1 MDSIEYNY
9 AMEDSKQ
16 IFTTAT
22 DTKATVTAE
31 IFTPSDNRTAQSG
44 QESVFSPLASSFQT
58 RGGNEL
64 LNILAQQEPRA
75 ADTAPSAAEIDE
87 VFMNYR
93 INGNDM
99 LFDENAN
106 YFTGTSRPESMGS
119 AQTNTW
125 MDNSTMGASRNGE
138 IIDTFDFL
146 MKSLSSA
153 NNYVS
158 MLTREQLA
166 VLRSIRP
173 ALLYEFLQEV
183 AKVRS
188 DKRMRRALPNECA
201 FCKNN
206 GENEEC
212 YSSHALKDW
221 RGRVLCPVLRAFR
234 CPRCGATGDRAH
246 TIKYCPENM
255 DTASDRSMGSLSSR
269 RRIPPSLLLGSPAV
283 GHMAELARNASSN
296 LTASSPSPSVASA
309 SFSHSAL
316 WSSFGIN

>member
-1 MDSIEYNY
+1 MD
-9 AMEDSKQ
+9 D
-16 IFTTAT
+16 
-22 DTKATVTAE
+22 V
-31 IFTPSDNRTAQSG
+31 
-44 QESVFSPLASSFQT
+44 
-58 RGGNEL
+58 L
-64 LNILAQQEPRA
+64 LNFR
-75 ADTAPSAAEIDE
+75 
-87 VFMNYR
+87 M
-93 INGNDM
+93 NGNDV
-99 LFDENAN
+99 LFDDIDHNAN
-106 YFTGTSRPESMGS
+106 YF
-119 AQTNTW
+119 
-125 MDNSTMGASRNGE
+125 MGASRAESVTSSQTNPWIDNTSMAGSRNGE
-138 IIDTFDFL
+138 MIDTFDFL
-146 MKSLSSA
+146 IKSLSSA

-158 MLTREQLA
+158 MLTREQLS

-173 ALLYEFLQEV
+173 GLLYEFLQEV

-255 DTASDRSMGSLSSR
+255 DNASERSVGSLSSR
-269 RRIPPSLLLGSPAV
+269 RRMPPSLLLGSPAA
-283 GHMAELARNASSN
+283 GHVPGLAR
-296 LTASSPSPSVASA
+296 TAPSTPNTPAAPAPSPSPATA
-309 SFSHSAL
+309 GLSHSAL